1 MFTNNIYKR
10 MKIKTMLK
18 IFVAVDDCT
27 LLLGTFVEL
36 VEREIVLKHKDLL
49 VNTVIDVLKNKPEYR
64 RRRAVPQVHLPPP

>member
-1 MFTNNIYKR
+1 MTISSEEV
-10 MKIKTMLK
+10 KTMLK

-27 LLLGTFVEL
+27 LLLGTFFEL
-36 VEREIVLKHKDLL
+36 VEREI